1 MADEEKVKEK
11 IKICKETYFKLND
24 TRYEF
29 TKQRYTAIMQ
39 ILVIA
44 FGFMPFVLD
53 KLEVVSA
60 FRIVLDFF
68 INNSSYEFN
77 VFRVTASIF
86 IVFILAY
93 VCLIIYAIHSVIKYL
108 QDYELFFDKLSE
120 MNNCDMQLLNGNF
133 DGENA
138 EQEKQERKLLESQ
151 SQYRNE
157 ACSVRTR
164 CESRNNSIP
173 KIVTLI
179 FVLMACC
186 FLCGIIFRTL
196 INKDLI

>member
-1 MADEEKVKEK
+1 MTDEEKIKEK

-77 VFRVTASIF
+77 VFRVTVSIF
-86 IVFILAY
+86 IVFILVY
-93 VCLIIYAIHSVIKYL
+93 IYFIIYTIHSVIKYL

-120 MNNCDMQLLNGNF
+120 MSNRDMQLLNGNF

-138 EQEKQERKLLESQ
+138 EQEKKLLELQ
-151 SQYRNE
+151 SQCRNE
-157 ACSVRTR
+157 ASSVRIR
-164 CESRNNSIP
+164 YESRNDNIP
-173 KIVTLI
+173 KKVTLI

-196 INKDLI
+196 L

>member
-1 MADEEKVKEK
+1 MADEEKIKEK

-138 EQEKQERKLLESQ
+138 
-151 SQYRNE
+151 
-157 ACSVRTR
+157 
-164 CESRNNSIP
+164 
-173 KIVTLI
+173 
-179 FVLMACC
+179 
-186 FLCGIIFRTL
+186 
-196 INKDLI
+196 